1 MNTKPR
7 NSPLSMRSNLGE
19 LVGWGCRALAAA
31 SSTPRLDAEL
41 LLSLAA
47 GRPRS
52 AILGFP
58 EATVPE
64 AAGAHF
70 RSLIRER
77 RGGIPLAY
85 LTGRKEFYSLKL
97 NITRDTLVPRPET
110 ELLVELALSH
120 LTRDSGAKV
129 LDLGTGCGA
138 IALVLKRERPGVRV
152 TAIDSS
158 RAALRVA
165 QRNAA
170 SLALEVRWVESSW
183 FTALEGDRYDLIVAN
198 PPYVASSDPHLT
210 GELRHEPRGA
220 LDGGDDGLS
229 AIRKILAGAQ
239 AHLEPRGY
247 LMIEHGYDQGP
258 AVAALARDH
267 RFRCPQGHRDL
278 SGQDRVVVARA
289 P

>member
-1 MNTKPR
+1 MNTMQS
-7 NSPLSMRSNLGE
+7 NSPPSARSNLGE

-41 LLSLAA
+41 LLSMAA

-58 EATVPE
+58 EATVPV
-64 AAGAHF
+64 AASEHF

-77 RGGIPLAY
+77 RVGVPLAY
-85 LTGRKEFYSLKL
+85 LTGHKEFYSLGL
-97 NITRDTLVPRPET
+97 SVTRDTLVPRPET
-110 ELLVELALSH
+110 ELLVDLALSH
-120 LTRDSGAKV
+120 LSQDSDAQV

-138 IALVLKRERPGVRV
+138 IALAVKRERPGVRV
-152 TAIDSS
+152 TAVDSS

-170 SLALEVRWVESSW
+170 RLALDVRWVESTW
-183 FTALEGDRYDLIVAN
+183 FEALEGDRYDLIVAN
-198 PPYVASSDPHLT
+198 PPYVASADPHLARD
-210 GELRHEPRGA
+210 LRHEPRRA

-229 AIRKILAGAQ
+229 AIRKILTGAR
-239 AHLEPRGY
+239 AHLRPRGY
-247 LMIEHGYDQGP
+247 VMIEHGCDQGP
-258 AVAALARDH
+258 AVAALARRH
-267 RFRCPQGHRDL
+267 RLRCGQGHRDL
-278 SGQDRVVVARA
+278 SGQERVLVARA

>member
-1 MNTKPR
+1 
-7 NSPLSMRSNLGE
+7 MRSNLGE

-31 SSTPRLDAEL
+31 SATPRLDAEL

-52 AILGFP
+52 TILGFP
-58 EATVPE
+58 EATVPV
-64 AAGAHF
+64 AAGEHF

-77 RGGIPLAY
+77 RGGLPLAY
-85 LTGRKEFYSLKL
+85 LTGHKEFYSLEL
-97 NITRDTLVPRPET
+97 GVTRDTLVPRPET
-110 ELLVELALSH
+110 ELLVDLALSH
-120 LTRDSGAKV
+120 LVRDSGAKV

-138 IALVLKRERPGVRV
+138 IALAVKRERPGVHV
-152 TAIDSS
+152 TAVDSS

-165 QRNAA
+165 RRNAA
-170 SLALEVRWVESSW
+170 RLALDVRWVESTW
-183 FTALEGDRYDLIVAN
+183 FEALEGDRYDLIVAN

-210 GELRHEPRGA
+210 RELRHEPRGA

-229 AIRKILAGAQ
+229 AIRQILAGAR

-247 LMIEHGYDQGP
+247 LLIEHGYDQGS
-258 AVAALARDH
+258 AVAALAQGH
-267 RFRCPQGHRDL
+267 RFRRPQVHRDL

>member
-1 MNTKPR
+1 MNTTQS
-7 NSPLSMRSNLGE
+7 NSPTLARANLGE

-41 LLSLAA
+41 LLSMVA

-58 EATVPE
+58 EATIPV
-64 AAGAHF
+64 AAREHF

-77 RGGIPLAY
+77 RVGVPLAY
-85 LTGRKEFYSLKL
+85 LTGHKEFYSLGL
-97 NITRDTLVPRPET
+97 RITRDTLVPRPET
-110 ELLVELALSH
+110 ELLVDLALSH
-120 LTRDSGAKV
+120 LSQGSDARV

-138 IALVLKRERPGVRV
+138 IALAVKRERPGVRV
-152 TAIDSS
+152 TAVDSS

-165 QRNAA
+165 RGNAA
-170 SLALEVRWVESSW
+170 RLALDVRWVESSW

-210 GELRHEPRGA
+210 RDLSHEPRRA
-220 LDGGDDGLS
+220 LDGGDDGLN
-229 AIRKILAGAQ
+229 AIRIILAGAR
-239 AHLEPRGY
+239 AHLRPRGY
-247 LMIEHGYDQGP
+247 VMIEHGYDQGP
-258 AVAALARDH
+258 AVAALARRH
-267 RFRCPQGHRDL
+267 RLRCRQDHRDL
-278 SGQDRVVVARA
+278 NGQDRVLVARV